1 MTLADQLEP
10 LATWMGNTWL
20 AHLMYGAWVWP
31 WFEAIHFIGMSLL
44 CGSIL
49 VMDIRLLGFLRKEIS
64 LHAVHAL
71 TLWGLVGFL
80 LNLCT
85 GLGFIFKGASNYFHN
100 GSFMFKMACIL
111 LAGINFLVFWFV
123 VRKQLEPLA
132 DDADVG
138 FGAKLVGFSSLLL
151 WFLVIWG
158 GRMIP
163 VWGDG

>member
-1 MTLADQLEP
+1 MREMVEQLS
-10 LATWMGNTWL
+10 TWMADSWL
-20 AHLMYGAWVWP
+20 GHFMIANWTWP

-49 VMDIRLLGFLRKEIS
+49 IMDIRLLGFLRKEIS

-71 TLWGLVGFL
+71 TLWGLLGFMLNLLTGIGFL
-80 LNLCT
+80 FKDFGNYALNQ
-85 GLGFIFKGASNYFHN
+85 
-100 GSFMFKMACIL
+100 SFQFKMACVL

-123 VRKQLEPLA
+123 IRKQLEPLP

-138 FGAKLVGFSSLLL
+138 FGAKMVGFTSLLM

-163 VWGDG
+163 VFGEG